1 MIIDVYLNQSDF
13 IALSIKIIKVLFSKY
28 YTNVVKSQPNHTAPA
43 RDIIYEE
50 GFIFSGNFAVS
61 EVT

>member
-1 MIIDVYLNQSDF
+1 MKTNIYLNQSYL
-13 IALSIKIIKVLFSKY
+13 IPYSIMIIKELFSKY

-50 GFIFSGNFAVS
+50 GFLFSGNFAVS